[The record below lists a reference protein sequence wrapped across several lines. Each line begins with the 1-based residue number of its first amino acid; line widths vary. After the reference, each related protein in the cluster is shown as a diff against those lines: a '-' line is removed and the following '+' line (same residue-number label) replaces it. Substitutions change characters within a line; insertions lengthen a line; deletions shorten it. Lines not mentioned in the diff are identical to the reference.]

1 MNASTGETI
10 GQRSSESVPRQNC
23 AFPWVRGKRDAISM
37 RERALLSCKPG
48 LLRVYLKAVPEN
60 AIVDTPRETF
70 MPGKIKIP

>member
-1 MNASTGETI
+1 
-10 GQRSSESVPRQNC
+10 
-23 AFPWVRGKRDAISM
+23 M